1 MEKEEEEEYQL
12 KLVLAWKQGK
22 NERFMMKKRSEDR
35 TDLGFFETCQ
45 NKLLKR

>member
-1 MEKEEEEEYQL
+1 MEKEEEEEFQL
-12 KLVLAWKQGK
+12 KLILAWKQGK

-35 TDLGFFETCQ
+35 TDPGVFETCQ